1 MAGATLARL
10 GAVAEQRWG
19 LLTTAQAE
27 EVGVSRKQ
35 LSRLASTGVLERVL
49 QGVYRMPGSPE
60 LEHQTIYATWL
71 ALGGT
76 GARTSDGVA
85 PVVAAGVTATLLH
98 GIGDFFSDGLD
109 FIVPARRSTRLPGVR
124 LRVRKLT
131 RDEVI
136 PVEGV
141 PTLTVE
147 RTIADLLEQQTD
159 RSMVAD
165 TVRDAVLQGKLL
177 SPRDLVAYLEP
188 VAAARRLGDGLS
200 LAGDLFELAGVA
212 PEGWAH
218 G

>member
-1 MAGATLARL
+1 MAGATLAKL

-27 EVGVSRKQ
+27 EIGVSRKQ
-35 LSRLASTGVLERVL
+35 LSRLTSTGVLERVL
-49 QGVYRMPGSPE
+49 QGVYRMPGSPV

-71 ALGGT
+71 ALGGA
-76 GARTSDGVA
+76 GPRADDGLA
-85 PVVAAGVTATLLH
+85 PVVAAGVTAALLH

-109 FIVPARRSTRLPGVR
+109 FIVPARKSTRFPGVR

-136 PVEGV
+136 PLDGV

-147 RTIADLLEQQTD
+147 RTIADLLEQHTD
-159 RSMVAD
+159 RSLVAD

-188 VAAARRLGDGLS
+188 VAAARHLGNGAS
-200 LAGDLFELAGVA
+200 LAGDLFDLAGTA